1 MAISADCLSI
11 ETITAHE
18 FPSRPFFPSSYPISS
33 AVFLTIAGISSCAF
47 VVISPVTR
55 MKPVQLAVSH
65 ATRLIGSCCMH
76 ASSIASDTASQSLSG
91 CPSVTDSDVNNN
103 FSINYLL
110 LLSYYVTNIFP
121 IKKPLTLNKWIKI
134 KIIKILLLFDYS
146 LRLAPSCFLTGLP

>member
-18 FPSRPFFPSSYPISS
+18 FPSSPFFPSSYPISS

-65 ATRLIGSCCMH
+65 ATRLIGSCSIH
-76 ASSIASDTASQSLSG
+76 ASRMASDTASQSLSG

-103 FSINYLL
+103 FSISFRL
-110 LLSYYVTNIFP
+110 LLSCYVTNFP
-121 IKKPLTLNKWIKI
+121 IKKPLTANKWIKI